1 MGTQKIDSL
10 DNEERE
16 GLWLRKHV
24 KYQFAGQK
32 NCLCDMWEPW
42 EGTGVALIREM
53 LFIGSLISVVQNL
66 GSTCDGDED
75 DSKHPIICLYGI

>member
-1 MGTQKIDSL
+1 
-10 DNEERE
+10 
-16 GLWLRKHV
+16 
-24 KYQFAGQK
+24 
-32 NCLCDMWEPW
+32 MWEAW

-66 GSTCDGDED
+66 GSTSDGDED